1 MGMLP
6 VYLAAPALIL
16 FVAGVLRDPRS
27 FSNAVFLGLGLAL
40 GALGA
45 AHRLADTSGP
55 AARLVSLALGL
66 LVGILLAERDA
77 PGVRR
82 RVPQLQSGQLRHLR
96 ADRRAALGPLRGHEM
111 KGPRSHINL
120 AIGCQ

>member
-40 GALGA
+40 GTLGA
-45 AHRLADTSGP
+45 AHWLADTSGA
-55 AARLVSLALGL
+55 AARS
-66 LVGILLAERDA
+66 
-77 PGVRR
+77 
-82 RVPQLQSGQLRHLR
+82 
-96 ADRRAALGPLRGHEM
+96 AAICSR
-111 KGPRSHINL
+111 
-120 AIGCQ
+120 